1 MPVLDIEA
9 LAKYGQVRGH
19 EARGPPGDLALYSSL
34 EPCPMCM
41 VRLVTAGI
49 GKVVY
54 LARDDLWGMTEE
66 RDKLPPTWRD
76 LAEGKSFGKADCSP
90 GLLEASSRIF
100 NINIDELYA
109 ILKKR

>member
-1 MPVLDIEA
+1 
-9 LAKYGQVRGH
+9 
-19 EARGPPGDLALYSSL
+19 
-34 EPCPMCM
+34 
-41 VRLVTAGI
+41 
-49 GKVVY
+49 
-54 LARDDLWGMTEE
+54 MTEE
-66 RDKLPPTWRD
+66 RDKLPPIWRD